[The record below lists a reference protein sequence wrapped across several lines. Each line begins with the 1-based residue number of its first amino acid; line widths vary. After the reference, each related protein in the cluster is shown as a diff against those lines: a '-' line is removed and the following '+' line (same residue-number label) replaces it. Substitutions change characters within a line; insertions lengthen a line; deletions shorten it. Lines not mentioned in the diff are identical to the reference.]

1 MAEIENL
8 QIVGG
13 AIYTVGNQDIIAD
26 DWEAGKAYIKDRSY
40 AIKDHKLYQC
50 AVSHT
55 SVEPFDPTKWT
66 EKTVAEALG
75 TAGSANMIECTLA
88 EYTAWKA
95 GGQLI
100 NETVYVITDAPNLNA
115 TAQDISY
122 DGGAD
127 TVWDK
132 VESLGASDIAFD
144 SSTLPYTAG
153 NVQSAIGTLSTF
165 AREDVSTQ
173 IANGYANL
181 TDVTAELFRIGNVGI
196 LQIRCHCTGT
206 ISSGTVTLT
215 TSIKSD
221 ANYSFRG
228 ALGCIDS
235 KSGFMEYNNKTFLIR
250 CPASTT
256 NYLVGA
262 IVFAIGF

>member
-127 TVWDK
+127 TVYDEVETLRPTAYTQATRSSALSSGALGFAKIGK
-132 VESLGASDIAFD
+132 VVIANLNYTTNTSNVSTHDTVLYSD
-144 SSTLPYTAG
+144 LPPAVSNIYLNFVDEAG
-153 NVQSAIGTLSTF
+153 NVTRVRMGTDGKMHLHYSTITANKELNGSFVYLSA
-165 AREDVSTQ
+165 
-173 IANGYANL
+173 
-181 TDVTAELFRIGNVGI
+181 
-196 LQIRCHCTGT
+196 
-206 ISSGTVTLT
+206 
-215 TSIKSD
+215 
-221 ANYSFRG
+221 
-228 ALGCIDS
+228 
-235 KSGFMEYNNKTFLIR
+235 
-250 CPASTT
+250 
-256 NYLVGA
+256 
-262 IVFAIGF
+262 

>member
-115 TAQDISY
+115 TAQEISY

-132 VESLGASDIAFD
+132 VEEIKPTFDIGGTAKGV
-144 SSTLPYTAG
+144 SGTYQIPAGVLAHSIITIGLRRYAYGGEVTLVKENITAG
-153 NVQSAIGTLSTF
+153 AYTNGLVIYGSHDKYVEFTVSTTGLITITAIQNWADVFIDLIGTF
-165 AREDVSTQ
+165 
-173 IANGYANL
+173 
-181 TDVTAELFRIGNVGI
+181 
-196 LQIRCHCTGT
+196 
-206 ISSGTVTLT
+206 
-215 TSIKSD
+215 
-221 ANYSFRG
+221 
-228 ALGCIDS
+228 
-235 KSGFMEYNNKTFLIR
+235 
-250 CPASTT
+250 
-256 NYLVGA
+256 
-262 IVFAIGF
+262 

>member
-132 VESLGASDIAFD
+132 VEAVDELANKYNDASLLCTATVIEPTLSNGTSVNHRTYYYKKGTRVFVSIAVSGLTANTNQLLF
-144 SSTLPYTAG
+144 TLPSGYRPSTIILPIGCDDSFNLNTVLLVKTDG
-153 NVQSAIGTLSTF
+153 NIEMRKNATQAYAFFEFDAF
-165 AREDVSTQ
+165 A
-173 IANGYANL
+173 
-181 TDVTAELFRIGNVGI
+181 
-196 LQIRCHCTGT
+196 
-206 ISSGTVTLT
+206 
-215 TSIKSD
+215 
-221 ANYSFRG
+221 
-228 ALGCIDS
+228 
-235 KSGFMEYNNKTFLIR
+235 
-250 CPASTT
+250 
-256 NYLVGA
+256 
-262 IVFAIGF
+262 